1 MGGRR
6 YFAGRWARAAGWI
19 IGIAALGSLGDP
31 AQAAGER
38 VALAG
43 HRVNLAG
50 QVAAYSNDTT
60 PLTLTVTL
68 RRDDEAGFQH
78 YLHDVYDPA
87 SPMYRQFLSPVDLAA
102 RFGPSQETYDTVAR
116 FFAAQRFTALELS
129 PNRLTLTL
137 AAARADAEA
146 ALAVHIDDYAGA
158 GRVFHANDRDPALP
172 PEIAAHVQAI
182 AGLSTFARPTPLT
195 SNSPSP
201 QYFQCP
207 AGQTDRCDL
216 YGPLCAIYSASRATG
231 ELLQKLE
238 GTGKGIRD
246 YAKAYTTHNENVQKY
261 YEACLNNQFP
271 ADAGPLQQP
280 MAADGSGV
288 PWRDVDGSGQTIGLV
303 EFDLYQTSDIAAFLQ
318 LIGSPATQIAH
329 LSDVTLG
336 AGASFGSSESEVVLD
351 IDAVMGLA
359 PGADVVVY
367 NASFS
372 GAGSSFQN
380 LFNRMINDGVDI
392 ISNSWAYCED
402 QTSQADVDSIESIL
416 QAAAASGVSV
426 YSGSGDSGST
436 CLDGAA
442 NTAAVPA
449 TSPHITAVG
458 GTSLAAG
465 AGGIYRGET
474 WWDGSAGTPQT
485 GQGGFGTSR
494 FFARPDY
501 QNGFTASAQ
510 RSVPDVAANADPNTG
525 LIICQADAGGC
536 PTPYLYGGT
545 SLSTPVWAA
554 FTALLNQARGSP
566 LGFANASLYPLAAGE
581 GFHTA
586 ASMGSDF
593 AHVGL
598 GSPNVSAL
606 NLLLQGLSAG
616 TPSASVSEILAT
628 APPVAPFTTNYGV
641 PADGTSPGV
650 IIVTLLDAEGNV
662 VAGRTVSL
670 TANAGNHATI
680 APPSAVSGSDG
691 VVVFKVTD
699 LVAEELTFTAT
710 DSTDGVILAT
720 TPSLPFIAPPAVSG
734 SVSAFPLDQTAD
746 GLATST
752 VTVTLH
758 DALGRGVAGKLV
770 QLVQNGHAL
779 VLGDNPA
786 ATAAN
791 GEAIFSVSDQTT
803 EVVTFSAID
812 VTDGDLPVPGTANVN
827 FSNGVGC
834 GAVTAPIAAPGFA
847 ISLYASGFPT
857 QNGVDF
863 GSITLGGCIGATGMA
878 FDAAGRLFA
887 ADYVTGDI
895 YAIPAGGGVADAAT
909 RITTTPIGPGI
920 TALAFSDGALY
931 GSRIATSGDFTTGA
945 VLKINTA
952 NGATTPI
959 ANNLTCP
966 FSMNTDPLSGDLFIS
981 DGCFGAG
988 SDNASIWRVA
998 DPGAS
1003 SPTTSIYATSHAS
1016 PNGSIGFAQD
1026 GTMYVVYAYNSVVAN
1041 IDEISGTNQPQ
1052 PATVTSLGIFSSFA
1066 VTAIGNAADGGAAGL
1081 IVGASGIGGFSN
1093 SVAVY
1098 DLTATSP
1105 VFSGGLLEETGA
1117 GAPRLIGPDGCIY
1130 LNVGVA
1136 VYRLGNED
1144 GTCPLAAQLLPNP
1157 SIVMTPNNFGAAI
1170 GAQGTVQTFNIT
1182 FPHSD
1187 PPVGTP
1193 VTVIVQG
1200 ANSLQRVVNTGFGV
1214 GVGFSYVGAVA
1225 GEDDL
1230 VAYATLD
1237 GQLVSSNRVRATWTD
1252 GAHTSYLSLNGS
1264 DETGATGAQAQ
1275 VQATLLDRSIT
1286 PPAPIGG
1293 AAVDFTLGGGS
1304 CSATTD
1310 TTGVARCAITLA
1322 SPTVTSLAANY
1333 AGDGAHLAASA
1344 SIGFHVLTDRIFAN
1358 GFDGP

>member
-1 MGGRR
+1 MRGRR
-6 YFAGRWARAAGWI
+6 YCASRWARAAGWI
-19 IGIAALGSLGDP
+19 IGVAALVSHHAP
-31 AQAAGER
+31 AQAAAAR
-38 VALAG
+38 VLLPG
-43 HRVNLAG
+43 HRLDLAG
-50 QVAAYSNDTT
+50 QVKTYSDDTA
-60 PLTLTVTL
+60 PLSLTVTL
-68 RRDDEAGFQH
+68 RRDDEAGFQR

-87 SPMYRQFLSPVDLAA
+87 SPIYRQFLSPTDLAA
-102 RFGPSQETYDTVAR
+102 RFGPSQEAYDAVAR
-116 FFAAQRFTALELS
+116 YFASQRFTTLELS

-137 AAARADAEA
+137 AAARADAETA
-146 ALAVHIDDYAGA
+146 FAVHIDEYAGA
-158 GRVFHANDRDPALP
+158 GRVFHANDRDPSLP

-182 AGLSTFARPTPLT
+182 SGLSTFAQPAPLT

-216 YGPLCAIYSASRATG
+216 YGPLCAIYAASRATG

-246 YAKAYTTHNENVQKY
+246 YAKAYNTHNENVQKY

-271 ADAGPLQQP
+271 ADAGSLQQVTT
-280 MAADGSGV
+280 ADGSGV
-288 PWRDVDGSGQTIGLV
+288 PWRQVDGSGQTVGLV
-303 EFDLYQTSDIAAFLQ
+303 EFDLYQTSDIAAYLQ
-318 LIGSPATQIAH
+318 LIGSPATQISH
-329 LSDVTLG
+329 LRDVTLG
-336 AGASFGSSESEVVLD
+336 GGASFGGSESEVVLD

-380 LFNRMINDGVDI
+380 MFNRMINDGVDI

-416 QAAAASGVSV
+416 QAAAASGISV

-449 TSPHITAVG
+449 SAPHITTVG
-458 GTSLAAG
+458 GTSLVAG

-474 WWDGSAGTPQT
+474 WWDGSASTPQT

-510 RSVPDVAANADPNTG
+510 RSVPDVSANADPNTG

-566 LGFANASLYPLAAGE
+566 LGFANASLYPLAGGA
-581 GFHTA
+581 GFHSA

-606 NLLLQGLSAG
+606 NLLLRGLTAG
-616 TPSASVSEILAT
+616 TPSASLSEILAT

-650 IIVTLLDAEGNV
+650 VIVTLLDADGNT
-662 VAGRTVSL
+662 VAGKTVTL
-670 TANAGNHATI
+670 TASAGNHAAI
-680 APPSAVSGSDG
+680 VPPSVVSGTDG
-691 VVVFKVTD
+691 VAVFKVTD

-710 DSTDGVILAT
+710 DSSDGVTLAT
-720 TPSLPFIAPPAVSG
+720 TPSLPFIAPPASSG
-734 SVSAFPLDQTAD
+734 GVGAFPLDQTAD
-746 GLATST
+746 GIATST

-758 DALGRGVAGKLV
+758 DALGRGVAGKQV

-786 ATAAN
+786 ATDAN
-791 GEAIFSVSDQTT
+791 GEAVFSVSDQTT
-803 EVVTFSAID
+803 EVVAFTAID
-812 VTDGDLPVPGTANVN
+812 VSDGDLPVPGAANVN
-827 FSNGVGC
+827 FSDGVGC
-834 GAVTAPIAAPGFA
+834 GAAAAPIAAPGFA

-857 QNGVDF
+857 QNGVNF
-863 GSITLGGCIGATGMA
+863 GNITLGGCIGATGMA
-878 FDAAGRLFA
+878 FDAAGRLFT

-895 YAIPAGGGVADAAT
+895 YAIPAGGGVADAST

-920 TALAFSDGALY
+920 TALAFSDGVLY

-945 VLKINTA
+945 VLKIDTGT
-952 NGATTPI
+952 GATTPV

-988 SDNASIWRVA
+988 ADDASIWRVA
-998 DPGAS
+998 DPGAA
-1003 SPTTSIYATSHAS
+1003 SPVTSIYATSHAS
-1016 PNGSIGFAQD
+1016 PNGSIGFAPD
-1026 GTMYVVYAYNSVVAN
+1026 GTLYVVYGYNSVVASV
-1041 IDEISGTNQPQ
+1041 DAISGTNQPQ
-1052 PATVTSLGIFSSFA
+1052 PATVTPLGVYSSFA
-1066 VTAIGNAADGGAAGL
+1066 VTPIGSASGGGAAGL

-1117 GAPRLIGPDGCIY
+1117 GAPRLTGPDGCLY
-1130 LNVGVA
+1130 LNAGVA
-1136 VYRLGNED
+1136 VYRLSNAD
-1144 GTCPLAAQLLPNP
+1144 GSCPLAAQLLPNP
-1157 SIVMTPNNFGAAI
+1157 SIVVTPNNNGPAI
-1170 GAQGTVQTFNIT
+1170 AAQGTAQTFNIT

-1193 VTVIVQG
+1193 VTVIVHG
-1200 ANSLQRVVNTGFGV
+1200 ANSLQRIVTTGFGV
-1214 GVGFSYVGAVA
+1214 GVGFTYVGAAA
-1225 GEDDL
+1225 GADDL
-1230 VAYATLD
+1230 IAYVTLD
-1237 GQLVSSNRVRATWTD
+1237 GQLVSSNRVHVAWTD

-1264 DETGATGAQAQ
+1264 DETGATGAPAHL
-1275 VQATLLDRSIT
+1275 QATLLDRSIT
-1286 PPAPIGG
+1286 PPAPISG
-1293 AAVDFTLGGGS
+1293 ATLHFTLGGGT
-1304 CSATTD
+1304 CSASTD
-1310 TTGVARCAITLA
+1310 ASGVARCAITLA
-1322 SPTVTSLAANY
+1322 SPTVTSLTASY
-1333 AGDGAHLAASA
+1333 AGDGAHLATSA
-1344 SIGFHVLTDRIFAN
+1344 TIGFHVLTDRIFAD